1 MNHQLEFRD
10 GLIFVIYFIVV
21 ASYGYWVYRRKK
33 KATTDTK
40 DFFLAEGSLT
50 WWAIGAS
57 LIASNISAEQFIG
70 MSGDGFFAGIAVAA
84 YEWIAALALI
94 IIAVW
99 FMPIYLKNKIYTMPQ
114 FLTTRYNG
122 TVALIMA
129 VFWLFLYVFVNLTS
143 ILYLG
148 ALAINGLLGGEYL
161 HVVMIALALFAVI
174 ITLGGMKVIGYTD
187 VIQVA
192 VLIIGGLATTYMAL
206 TLVSEKFGLGKD
218 ALAGFKMLMK
228 DAPDHF
234 HMIFK
239 KPAPGAPQL
248 DVSKYLILPG
258 VTMYFAGQWIVNL
271 NYWGCN
277 QYITQRALGAN
288 LQTARTG
295 ILFAGLLKLMMPVI
309 VMLPGIAAYVL
320 YKNGH
325 LPQLANGSKDGAY
338 SAVLGFLPNGL
349 KGLSIAALTAAIV
362 ASLAGKANSISTIFT
377 LDVYKKYLNK
387 EAGEAKLVWVGRATI
402 IIAMVVGILF
412 TWSDLLGIG
421 GEGGFTFI
429 QKYTGFISPGIF
441 AMFILGMFWKRTSG
455 AAAIVGILVGFLAS
469 VFFNN
474 HMAISMFGT
483 ETWFYT
489 AFPNGNGGY
498 EIPFLVCMG
507 LSFLF
512 TVISMV
518 LVSLAGPAVN
528 PKAFV
533 FEKGMFRVKPATVVM
548 IVITLLLLSALYVR
562 FW

>member
-1 MNHQLEFRD
+1 
-10 GLIFVIYFIVV
+10 
-21 ASYGYWVYRRKK
+21 
-33 KATTDTK
+33 
-40 DFFLAEGSLT
+40 
-50 WWAIGAS
+50 
-57 LIASNISAEQFIG
+57 
-70 MSGDGFFAGIAVAA
+70 
-84 YEWIAALALI
+84 
-94 IIAVW
+94 
-99 FMPIYLKNKIYTMPQ
+99 
-114 FLTTRYNG
+114 
-122 TVALIMA
+122 
-129 VFWLFLYVFVNLTS
+129 
-143 ILYLG
+143 
-148 ALAINGLLGGEYL
+148 
-161 HVVMIALALFAVI
+161 
-174 ITLGGMKVIGYTD
+174 
-187 VIQVA
+187 
-192 VLIIGGLATTYMAL
+192 
-206 TLVSEKFGLGKD
+206 
-218 ALAGFKMLMK
+218 
-228 DAPDHF
+228 
-234 HMIFK
+234 
-239 KPAPGAPQL
+239 
-248 DVSKYLILPG
+248 
-258 VTMYFAGQWIVNL
+258 
-271 NYWGCN
+271 
-277 QYITQRALGAN
+277 
-288 LQTARTG
+288 
-295 ILFAGLLKLMMPVI
+295 
-309 VMLPGIAAYVL
+309 
-320 YKNGH
+320 
-325 LPQLANGSKDGAY
+325 
-338 SAVLGFLPNGL
+338 L

-387 EAGEAKLVWVGRATI
+387 DAGEAKLVWVGRATI

-455 AAAIVGILVGFLAS
+455 AAAIIGILVGLLAS

-489 AFPNGNGGY
+489 AFPNGKGGY

-533 FEKGMFRVKPATVVM
+533 FEKGMFLVKPATVVM